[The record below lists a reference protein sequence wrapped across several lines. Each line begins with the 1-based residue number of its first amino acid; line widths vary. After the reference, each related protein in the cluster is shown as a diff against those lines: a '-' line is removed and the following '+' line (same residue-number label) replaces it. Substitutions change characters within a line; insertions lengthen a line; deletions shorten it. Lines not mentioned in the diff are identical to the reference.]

1 MPVYNMPLKNGNR
14 YDENTGNEIISCQGE
29 CMKLKDKRRYT
40 RKPLKIEAR
49 YQDNN
54 GNVLKGTVR
63 NISIGG
69 VFIETPRPLERSEPI
84 HMTLDAVDVGRVI
97 DVEGKVVRC
106 EPEKGMGVE
115 FIDQDNREIK
125 KLISTM
131 RKLDQACMLALS
143 RSAFDTDY

>member
-1 MPVYNMPLKNGNR
+1 MTKS
-14 YDENTGNEIISCQGE
+14 TSNEFISCKGE

-54 GNVLKGTVR
+54 RKVLKGTVR

-69 VFIETPRPLERSEPI
+69 VFIETPNPLDRGESIR
-84 HMTLDAVDVGRVI
+84 MTLDAVDVGRVI

-115 FIDQDNREIK
+115 FIDQDNREVK

-131 RKLDQACMLALS
+131 RRLDQACMLALS
-143 RSAFDTDY
+143 RSAFDIDYY

>member
-1 MPVYNMPLKNGNR
+1 
-14 YDENTGNEIISCQGE
+14 
-29 CMKLKDKRRYT
+29 MKLKDKRRYT

-54 GNVLKGTVR
+54 GKVLKGTVR

-69 VFIETPRPLERSEPI
+69 VFIETPHPLDRGESF

-97 DVEGKVVRC
+97 DIEGKVVRC

-115 FIDQDNREIK
+115 FIDQDNREVK

>member
-1 MPVYNMPLKNGNR
+1 MPLKNGNR

-69 VFIETPRPLERSEPI
+69 VFIETPRPLDRSEPI

>member
-1 MPVYNMPLKNGNR
+1 MVMTKS
-14 YDENTGNEIISCQGE
+14 TSNEIISCQGE
-29 CMKLKDKRRYT
+29 SMKPKDKRRYT

-54 GNVLKGTVR
+54 RNVLKGTVR
-63 NISIGG
+63 NISTGG
-69 VFIETPRPLERSEPI
+69 VFIETPHPLDRGESFR
-84 HMTLDAVDVGRVI
+84 MTLDAVDLGRVI

-106 EPEKGMGVE
+106 ESEKGMGVE
-115 FIDQDNREIK
+115 FIDQDNREVK

-143 RSAFDTDY
+143 KAAFDTDY

>member
-1 MPVYNMPLKNGNR
+1 MHK
-14 YDENTGNEIISCQGE
+14 
-29 CMKLKDKRRYT
+29 MKTKRRYT
-40 RKPLKIEAR
+40 RKALKIEAR

-54 GNVLKGTVR
+54 RNVLKGTVR
-63 NISIGG
+63 NISTGG
-69 VFIETPRPLERSEPI
+69 VFIETPHPLDRGESIR
-84 HMTLDAVDVGRVI
+84 MTLDAVDVGRVI
-97 DVEGKVVRC
+97 DVDGKVVRC

-115 FIDQDNREIK
+115 FIDQENREVK

>member
-1 MPVYNMPLKNGNR
+1 MPLKNGNG
-14 YDENTGNEIISCQGE
+14 YDEQGISNEIISCQGE

-54 GNVLKGTVR
+54 RNVLKGTVR

-69 VFIETPRPLERSEPI
+69 VFIETPHPLARGESI
-84 HMTLDAVDVGRVI
+84 CMTRDAVDVGRVI
-97 DVEGKVVRC
+97 DVDGKVVRC

-115 FIDQDNREIK
+115 FIDQDNREVK

-131 RKLDQACMLALS
+131 RKLDQASMLALS

>member
-1 MPVYNMPLKNGNR
+1 MGMDMTKS
-14 YDENTGNEIISCQGE
+14 TSNEIISCQGE
-29 CMKLKDKRRYT
+29 CMKLNNKRRYT
-40 RKPLKIEAR
+40 RKPLKIEVR

-54 GNVLKGTVR
+54 RNVLKGTVR
-63 NISIGG
+63 NISTGG
-69 VFIETPRPLERSEPI
+69 VFIETPHPLDRGESFR
-84 HMTLDAVDVGRVI
+84 MTLDAVDVGRVI

-115 FIDQDNREIK
+115 FIDQDNREVK

-143 RSAFDTDY
+143 KAAFDTDY